1 MAFNPQQIYPI
12 DLNASKA
19 VGINIP
25 LSGPSV
31 FISNYQTKDAIK
43 NNLINFFLTNPGE
56 RPLNPLFGGGLRA
69 FIFEQITNDN
79 LNFLREDI
87 NSKLE
92 NYFPN
97 IQIEDLIVS
106 GQEDTNQITVTL
118 KYSVIN
124 TNIIIDGYLITLM
137 ELTKKKI
144 PFIIGRPIPNGSW

>member
-25 LSGPSV
+25 FTGPAV

-56 RPLNPLFGGGLRA
+56 RPLNPLFGGGLRE
-69 FIFEQITNDN
+69 FIFEQITNEN
-79 LNFLREDI
+79 LDFLREDI
-87 NSKLE
+87 NLKLK

-97 IQIEDLIVS
+97 IQVEDLIVT
-106 GQEDTNQITVTL
+106 GQNDLNQITVTL

-124 TNIIIDGYLITLM
+124 TNITDTL
-137 ELTKKKI
+137 EI
-144 PFIIGRPIPNGSW
+144 EF

>member
-25 LSGPSV
+25 FTGPAV

-56 RPLNPLFGGGLRA
+56 RPLNPLFGGGLRE
-69 FIFEQITNDN
+69 FIFEQITNEN
-79 LNFLREDI
+79 LDFLREDI
-87 NSKLE
+87 NLKLK

-97 IQIEDLIVS
+97 IQIEDLIVT
-106 GQEDTNQITVTL
+106 GQNDLNQITVTL

-124 TNIIIDGYLITLM
+124 TNITDTL
-137 ELTKKKI
+137 EI
-144 PFIIGRPIPNGSW
+144 EF

>member
-1 MAFNPQQIYPI
+1 
-12 DLNASKA
+12 

-56 RPLNPLFGGGLRA
+56 RPLNPSFGGGLRA

-124 TNIIIDGYLITLM
+124 TNIIDTL
-137 ELTKKKI
+137 EI
-144 PFIIGRPIPNGSW
+144 EF